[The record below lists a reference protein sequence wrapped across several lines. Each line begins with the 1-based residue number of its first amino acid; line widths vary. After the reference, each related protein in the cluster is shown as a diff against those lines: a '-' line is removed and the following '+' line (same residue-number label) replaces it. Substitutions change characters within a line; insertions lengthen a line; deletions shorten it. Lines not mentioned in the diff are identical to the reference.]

1 MDEVEESI
9 EGMCN
14 MLNETFTYI
23 NPNMEEPTKEE
34 IAKERQEAFEKTS
47 IKSLKQQHKIKRDEF
62 YHNLEAYYHNNG
74 GKNLPGFADDY
85 FEWIRDYIEILEKRN
100 DELEKGIKTA
110 PKKKIMYRVE
120 VIYEHDMDTE
130 HRQVY
135 FGTDVKRA
143 RKEYMDYFNF
153 FDTTGDELYYFPM
166 EEVIGSKEEQRK
178 YTGLE
183 LQQKFLDMF
192 NQHVK
197 ENKSIDFSCNCDN
210 FATKYGQDVGD
221 GMVGCKVDIMEV

>member
-1 MDEVEESI
+1 MADD
-9 EGMCN
+9 N
-14 MLNETFTYI
+14 YFYI
-23 NPNMEEPTKEE
+23 NLKDLKEEPTKEE

-100 DELEKGIKTA
+100 EELEAGIKTNT
-110 PKKKIMYRVE
+110 KKKVMYRVE
-120 VIYEHDMDTE
+120 VLYEHDMDIE

-143 RKEYMDYFNF
+143 RKEYMDYFDF
-153 FDTTGDELYYFPM
+153 FDITGDELYYFPL
-166 EEVIGSKEEQRK
+166 EDARTCPDEARK

-183 LQQKFLDMF
+183 IKQKFLDYF
-192 NQHVK
+192 NEHV
-197 ENKSIDFSCNCDN
+197 NKNQSININ
-210 FATKYGQDVGD
+210 FDGAECETVSKYDISGP
-221 GMVGCKVDIMEV
+221 VGCKVDILEV